1 MISPEYYLI
10 PLVMKELTGVLEYF
24 KTGYLFLDMLLLGIL
39 GILFYNNFL
48 DVHAI
53 NGRVVR
59 KITAMFN
66 RKTKY
71 AISMS
76 GTETARS
83 GRSFRFRAVM
93 HHLRTDKKNNT
104 LRSLQEVTDYGRWSD
119 EDQAKDQISE
129 YLVNQAEVFILDSG
143 KDIHGSITKYFR
155 ERQTNQSCKERV
167 DMTTLEIYSYTTDVF
182 GLQEWLETVTLAYK
196 QYLRLQCNEH
206 QLLLT
211 TMQHGLSRNKNR
223 DRGGDDHG
231 GSTSSITIE
240 AVPWDSTITFENSY
254 FPDMEN
260 VLQKINFFLENKKWY
275 QDHGIPY
282 NLGILLFGDPGCGK
296 TRFIKQLLN
305 HTKRHGICV
314 NLGEI
319 SDFNDLNKIIYNEE
333 LDDEYVIPQEQRILI
348 LEDIDAMGDAVK
360 SRKKEGKQK
369 PHSAEENTSSSSA
382 TGAIDMLCMLKDM
395 NEQKQQQ
402 RKLNLS
408 IILNAL
414 DGVHECTGRIVIMTT
429 NHPELLDEALIRSGR
444 IDIKVEFKRCTRY
457 DITQLIKRFWKV
469 EMAVKDMPAVLD
481 GKYTAADVIN
491 IFNGTQDFETIR
503 QQFL

>member
-1 MISPEYYLI
+1 
-10 PLVMKELTGVLEYF
+10 
-24 KTGYLFLDMLLLGIL
+24 
-39 GILFYNNFL
+39 
-48 DVHAI
+48 
-53 NGRVVR
+53 
-59 KITAMFN
+59 
-66 RKTKY
+66 
-71 AISMS
+71 
-76 GTETARS
+76 
-83 GRSFRFRAVM
+83 M
-93 HHLRTDKKNNT
+93 HHLRNDKKNGT
-104 LRSLQEVTDYGRWSD
+104 LRSLQELTDYGWS
-119 EDQAKDQISE
+119 EDNGKDQISE
-129 YLVNQAEVFILDSG
+129 YLVNQSEVFVLDSK

-155 ERQTNQSCKERV
+155 ERQTHQACKERV

-182 GLQEWLETVTLAYK
+182 GLQEWLETISAAYK
-196 QYLRLQCNEH
+196 QYLRSQCNEH

-211 TMQHGLSRNKNR
+211 TVQHGLGRSKNR
-223 DRGGDDHG
+223 DRGDDH
-231 GSTSSITIE
+231 SSSNSSISIE

-254 FPDMEN
+254 FPDMAN
-260 VLQKINFFLENKKWY
+260 VVNKINFFLENKQWY
-275 QDHGIPY
+275 KDHGIPY
-282 NLGILLFGDPGCGK
+282 NLGILLYGDPGCGK

-319 SDFNDLNKIIYNEE
+319 SEFNDLNKIIYNEE

-360 SRKKEGKQK
+360 SRKIEGKQK
-369 PHSAEENTSSSSA
+369 PKTDEASASSA
-382 TGAIDMLCMLKDM
+382 TGAIDMLCMLKDL

-414 DGVHECTGRIVIMTT
+414 DGVHECTGRIVVMTS

-457 DITQLIKRFWKV
+457 DITQLIKRFWKIDL
-469 EMAVKDMPAVLD
+469 AVKDMSSALD

-491 IFNGTQDFETIR
+491 IFNGTRDFETIR
-503 QQFL
+503 QHFL

>member
-1 MISPEYYLI
+1 MISPEYYLL
-10 PLVMKELTGVLEYF
+10 PLVMKEVTGILDYF
-24 KTGYLFLDMLLLGIL
+24 KTGYM
-39 GILFYNNFL
+39 FL
-48 DVHAI
+48 DVFLLAMFGILCYNNSLDVHTI
-53 NGRVVR
+53 NGMVVR
-59 KITAMFN
+59 KISAWLN

-93 HHLRTDKKNNT
+93 HHLHSNKKNNT

-119 EDQAKDQISE
+119 EDRAKDQISE
-129 YLVNQAEVFILDSG
+129 YLVNQAEVFTLDSG
-143 KDIHGSITKYFR
+143 KDIQGRITKYFR

-167 DMTTLEIYSYTTDVF
+167 DMTTLEIYSYSTDVF
-182 GLQEWLETVTLAYK
+182 GLQEWLETVTQDYK
-196 QYLRLQCNEH
+196 QYLRLQCSEH

-211 TMQHGLSRNKNR
+211 TMQGHSKNR
-223 DRGGDDHG
+223 DRRDDSAG

-240 AVPWDSTITFENSY
+240 AIPWDSTITFENSY

-260 VLQKINFFLENKKWY
+260 VLQKINFFLDNKQWY
-275 QDHGIPY
+275 KDHGIPY
-282 NLGILLFGDPGCGK
+282 NLGILLYGDPGCGK

-319 SDFNDLNKIIYNEE
+319 SEFNDLNKIIYNEE
-333 LDDEYVIPQEQRILI
+333 LDDEYVIPQEKRILI
-348 LEDIDAMGDAVK
+348 LEDIDAMGEAVK
-360 SRKKEGKQK
+360 SRKKPK
-369 PHSAEENTSSSSA
+369 PASSSSA
-382 TGAIDMLCMLKDM
+382 SDASHSSASGAIDMLCMLKDL

-402 RKLNLS
+402 SKLNLA

-414 DGVHECTGRIVIMTT
+414 DGVHECTGRIVVMTT
-429 NHPELLDEALIRSGR
+429 NHPELLDEALVRSGR

-469 EMAVKDMPAVLD
+469 DIAVHDMPSGLD

-491 IFNGTQDFETIR
+491 IFNGTRDFETIR
-503 QQFL
+503 QQFLN